1 MLPKSTQSSFCRK
14 ITYVTKLLRNLEQ
27 KPGLSITQDLNKIR
41 KNPKHPIVDI
51 GKLETGAKFQQKI
64 LNSMV
69 VGACQCFQF
78 FRQITGFLRNNG
90 ALPKFK
96 YWISHH
102 LDSIIKFQNS

>member
-14 ITYVTKLLRNLEQ
+14 ITCHKTFEEPRA

-90 ALPKFK
+90 ALSKFK